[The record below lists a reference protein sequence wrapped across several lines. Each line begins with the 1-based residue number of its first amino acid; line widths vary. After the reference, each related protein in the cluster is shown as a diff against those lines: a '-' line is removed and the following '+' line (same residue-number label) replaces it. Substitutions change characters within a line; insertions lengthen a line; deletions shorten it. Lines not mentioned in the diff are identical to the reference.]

1 MLFYLNLPLGRQ
13 SAPRRRIPLCVH
25 NLEQVTMSS
34 RVNPSCQPIIN
45 NGNVSCHVPQ
55 PYLIDIKR
63 VNLSLPNSLC
73 NLLRVCLL
81 MKGRICFYTTK
92 TPLIAHSSEV
102 NTRMNIHVYLN
113 IRDGRVQSARP
124 VDQSSASV
132 DKPFIMKSNK
142 CLLHCSA

>member
-1 MLFYLNLPLGRQ
+1 MLFYLSLPLGRQ
-13 SAPRRRIPLCVH
+13 SAPRRQIPLCVH

-34 RVNPSCQPIIN
+34 QVNPSSQPIIN
-45 NGNVSCHVPQ
+45 NGNISCHVLQ
-55 PYLIDIKR
+55 PHLINIKR
-63 VNLSLPNSLC
+63 VNLLNYLC
-73 NLLRVCLL
+73 NLLCVCLL
-81 MKGRICFYTTK
+81 IKGRICFYTTK
-92 TPLIAHSSEV
+92 TTLIAHSSEV
-102 NTRMNIHVYLN
+102 NTRMNIPVYLN